1 MAPAIEK
8 ETIYSKLHELG
19 FGDRNIRAL
28 DRNETW
34 KAIKFRNHQI
44 YFLRTLYTEFTFR
57 QPTVKELMIIFNIS
71 ETPVR
76 RAIHSGFQ
84 LPNEPGRHLPFDVE
98 KNLIAMIV
106 ERETQGN
113 PIVHVEFP
121 KYVQENHKIA
131 ATTSWLQNFVQR

>member
-76 RAIHSGFQ
+76 SDSFR
-84 LPNEPGRHLPFDVE
+84 LPVAKRTR
-98 KNLIAMIV
+98 K
-106 ERETQGN
+106 
-113 PIVHVEFP
+113 
-121 KYVQENHKIA
+121 
-131 ATTSWLQNFVQR
+131 TSRPSI